1 MNEKTQFSA
10 VQKKKRGLIN
20 KPQFEGSVP
29 LQEGVV
35 MYVKRPEV
43 QIFELRCL
51 WGHHPDH
58 RRSCHD

>member
-1 MNEKTQFSA
+1 VNEKTQFSA

-35 MYVKRPEV
+35 VYVKRPEV
-43 QIFELRCL
+43 QIFELCCL
-51 WGHHPDH
+51 W
-58 RRSCHD
+58 